1 MAQEEEQLTERD
13 PNINTISEIP
23 ARKFAITMEFPL
35 FLVMM
40 GMSLCDSNDNTI
52 IWYGNII
59 IFRSCYKQ
67 RSVVPNLRPRAKL
80 FRGRMQAIPVNR
92 QD

>member
-40 GMSLCDSNDNTI
+40 GMSLCGKSI
-52 IWYGNII
+52 LNIKS
-59 IFRSCYKQ
+59 IFICACTTRKYKIFLEYFDH
-67 RSVVPNLRPRAKL
+67 SFL
-80 FRGRMQAIPVNR
+80 
-92 QD
+92 